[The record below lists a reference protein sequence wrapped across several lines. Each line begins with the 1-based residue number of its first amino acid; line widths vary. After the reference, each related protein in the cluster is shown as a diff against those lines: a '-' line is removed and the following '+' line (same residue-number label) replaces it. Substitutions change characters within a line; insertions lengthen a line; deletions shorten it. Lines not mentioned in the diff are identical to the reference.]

1 MSLFVVNMVDTAS
14 CTYLPST
21 WWKRLLATAC
31 KDCTGLKTRLPLTL
45 IGQSSVGKLI
55 NMTIFKI
62 FSCTI
67 SEFLQGSYITD
78 ICFSL
83 SRDKTAAST
92 QRAIMMALATYRP
105 VAPPCFEFLYD
116 RHILDPSSYVL
127 RLRRP
132 CFAVLSSVF
141 SLWLSGSR
149 GADKASVPV
158 CRHDGAFSGL
168 RHQTSEK
175 DSYMLD
181 TS

>member
-1 MSLFVVNMVDTAS
+1 MVDTAS

-21 WWKRLLATAC
+21 WRTRLLATAC

-62 FSCTI
+62 FSRTV
-67 SEFLQGSYITD
+67 SEFLQGSY
-78 ICFSL
+78 
-83 SRDKTAAST
+83 
-92 QRAIMMALATYRP
+92 
-105 VAPPCFEFLYD
+105 
-116 RHILDPSSYVL
+116 ILDPSSYVL

-132 CFAVLSSVF
+132 CFTVLSSVF

-168 RHQTSEK
+168 RHQTSERQLHVRHIIILTQTK
-175 DSYMLD
+175 ETTFCRLAFCFQSLTLWFSRSWQGDSP
-181 TS
+181 SVQSWWRP